1 MPIIDFIP
9 PKFSINDNRNDNGNY
24 YLAKCDICG
33 TDYYP
38 KKPTAKYCSP
48 KCKMVQYRI
57 GKLDQKIK
65 GGVIK
70 SPKKTIVTNDP
81 KVKSIRGAV
90 KVYKFLKDIYNTRG
104 DKNMILDEIKRMDCE
119 EIFEYGK
126 HTITRKSDQV
136 FEIVK

>member
-1 MPIIDFIP
+1 MPILDFIP
-9 PKFSINDNRNDNGNY
+9 PKFNINDNRNDNGNY

-57 GKLDQKIK
+57 QKLK
-65 GGVIK
+65 GGDIK
-70 SPKKTIVTNDP
+70 PPKKTATTNNQ
-81 KVKSIRGAV
+81 KTISVRGAIN
-90 KVYKFLKDIYNTRG
+90 VYKFLKEHYHTRG
-104 DKNMILDEIKRMDCE
+104 EKDEILNEIKGMDYE
-119 EIFEYGK
+119 EIYEYGS
-126 HTITRKSDQV
+126 HTITRKSEQV